1 MGFRNTVRL
10 DNGTPLHFKTINI
23 GCEPINVLLQS
34 YQLKIELQAL
44 GNTRLSRRIAKTFDW
59 LLCILL
65 RIWYNQ

>member
-34 YQLKIELQAL
+34 YQLKIEQQELV
-44 GNTRLSRRIAKTFDW
+44 NTRQKVDNYVKKEPRLSRRIAKTID
-59 LLCILL
+59 
-65 RIWYNQ
+65 